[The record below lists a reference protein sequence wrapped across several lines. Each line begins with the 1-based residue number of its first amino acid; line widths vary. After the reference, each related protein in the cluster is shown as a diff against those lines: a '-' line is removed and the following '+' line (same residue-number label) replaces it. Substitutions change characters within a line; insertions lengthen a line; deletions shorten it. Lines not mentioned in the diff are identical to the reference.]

1 MPEIASHNSNTNRDS
16 TRTGVTTMDKQTER
30 GFVLFYQ
37 EYNMKNRWG
46 LFSAAIFFGF
56 LSSRRRRFRTR
67 QYFLWFL
74 D

>member
-1 MPEIASHNSNTNRDS
+1 
-16 TRTGVTTMDKQTER
+16 MDKQTER

-56 LSSRRRRFRTR
+56 LSSQVIAAEGVLGPR

>member
-1 MPEIASHNSNTNRDS
+1 LAKATPPLP
-16 TRTGVTTMDKQTER
+16 RTGVTTMDKQTER

-56 LSSRRRRFRTR
+56 LSSQVIAAEGVLGPR